1 MIKAPSP
8 IIVIALFIRPS
19 PRITILADWVK
30 FTNIEPI
37 NITLKYLIPN
47 AFISP
52 VAPIKSKKYGPRSIP
67 PIVIIVEKKI
77 TQ

>member
-1 MIKAPSP
+1 MIL
-8 IIVIALFIRPS
+8 IALFISPS

-30 FTNIEPI
+30 FTKNEPRNII
-37 NITLKYLIPN
+37 LKYLMPN

-52 VAPIKSKKYGPRSIP
+52 VAPTKSKKYGPRSIP